1 MQNLKL
7 VILLGYQSIKAFLQK
22 AMYQIGLEKFL
33 LFKKVKITVLWTY
46 VISDLKS
53 EEIIG
58 TFYEKEL
65 LKTKKFRV
73 KKVINKK
80 GDKLCVKWKGYNSS
94 CNSWIDKKE
103 TVLISEYIP
112 KPNFLGAN
120 VKLEL
125 DLSNYATKADLKNAK
140 GVDTSSFATDLAKLK
155 SNVDKLDIDK
165 LKNAPTNLNN
175 LKSKVDKLDVD
186 KLVPVPVDLS
196 KISEVVKNDVVK
208 KTEHRVS

>member
-1 MQNLKL
+1 M
-7 VILLGYQSIKAFLQK
+7 
-22 AMYQIGLEKFL
+22 
-33 LFKKVKITVLWTY
+33 
-46 VISDLKS
+46 
-53 EEIIG
+53 
-58 TFYEKEL
+58 